1 VTCTP
6 KRCRQCCWS
15 IYTHPSVANNVARAA
30 TRTQALQTMLL
41 EQRHTHPRVADNAA
55 KAATRTQGAADN
67 AATTRIQAQQTMLQ
81 KQRRTPKSSRQCC
94 KSSDTHPSAADT
106 TQAQQ
111 TMLHESYNNHPLS
124 NCHRS
129 SINSY
134 YCCTSAAETLN
145 QRQMTAP
152 QLQNQ
157 QPRREVQARPHAA
170 SSTTADNF
178 FADGILYKHKY
189 YNLRAKKYI
198 HYNKHDK

>member
-1 VTCTP
+1 MLQKQRHTP
-6 KRCRQCCWS
+6 KAPQTMLQQHASKRSRQCCKS
-15 IYTHPSVANNVARAA
+15 SDA
-30 TRTQALQTMLL
+30 
-41 EQRHTHPRVADNAA
+41 HPRVADNAA
-55 KAATRTQGAADN
+55 KAATHT
-67 AATTRIQAQQTMLQ
+67 QAQLT
-81 KQRRTPKSSRQCC
+81 R
-94 KSSDTHPSAADT
+94 

-170 SSTTADNF
+170 LSTTADNF

-198 HYNKHDK
+198 HYNKHDDK

>member
-1 VTCTP
+1 MH
-6 KRCRQCCWS
+6 S
-15 IYTHPSVANNVARAA
+15 
-30 TRTQALQTMLL
+30 QALQTMLL
-41 EQRHTHPRVADNAA
+41 EHGHAPKRGKQCCKSSDTHTSAADNAAGAATRPQALQTMLQKQRHTHPRVADNAA
-55 KAATRTQGAADN
+55 KAAT
-67 AATTRIQAQQTMLQ
+67 
-81 KQRRTPKSSRQCC
+81 
-94 KSSDTHPSAADT
+94 H

-178 FADGILYKHKY
+178 FADGILYNHKY

-198 HYNKHDK
+198 HYDKHDK